1 MQSYWSPVTVL
12 LLVALT
18 AAALLAEEFLHA
30 EAQKNLFFQLAT
42 RDGLTNLYSIRHF
55 RVLMNQL
62 IYEAVLKKSPLSL
75 ILVDLDHFKRIND
88 TYGHPAGDEVLRKA
102 AQSILAVVRQRR
114 PLEDIDFVA
123 RYGGEEFMVL
133 VRHCDMEMSM
143 DVAERIRY
151 ALENTSIE
159 YEGKLIPVTASLG
172 VATLSP
178 GENIPD
184 PMVHRADKALYLAKQ
199 TGRNRV
205 CTENQI

>member
-178 GENIPD
+178 GENIPN